1 MAVSRHGFQGE
12 KVVEGSTLVPCA
24 VLWRGLHLCPVLH
37 CGGVYTYALCCG
49 GVYTYALYY
58 TMNCGGVYTLNLCLE
73 SDWIQVYSVG
83 STSRWKFLWQFSML
97 SMEWSQVIPL
107 WHSFWEIYLKRVCF
121 LDFERFIY
129 LFKDCFVSSR
139 LCDCKDSSWLSDVP
153 ELLVLWLDWTLD
165 IGDLQLGDF
174 GGLRTRI
181 CHIICLMWTRQ
192 NKWKD
197 NRCITIIFTN
207 KK

>member
-1 MAVSRHGFQGE
+1 MFQVFKSHTSDWQFLGTDFKE
-12 KVVEGSTLVPCA
+12 RK
-24 VLWRGLHLCPVLH
+24 LWRGLHLCPVLY

-58 TMNCGGVYTLNLCLE
+58 TMNCGGVYTLNLGLE

-83 STSRWKFLWQFSML
+83 STFWWKFLWQFSML

-107 WHSFWEIYLKRVCF
+107 WHSFWEIYPKRVWILRDLYIF
-121 LDFERFIY
+121 LRI
-129 LFKDCFVSSR
+129 VSWVHGFAIVR
-139 LCDCKDSSWLSDVP
+139 TLLDSLMFLSF
-153 ELLVLWLDWTLD
+153 WFSDWTGLD

-181 CHIICLMWTRQ
+181 CHIICLMWTRR

-197 NRCITIIFTN
+197 NHYYL
-207 KK
+207 

>member
-1 MAVSRHGFQGE
+1 MFEFIAESLQLAGKLISIAIVNHILQLGSFSARISRWESCGG
-12 KVVEGSTLVPCA
+12 VYTCALCCTVDGSTLVPCA
-24 VLWRGLHLCPVLH
+24 VLWRGLHLCPVLL

-58 TMNCGGVYTLNLCLE
+58 TMNCGGVYTLNLGLE

-83 STSRWKFLWQFSML
+83 STFWWKFLWQFSML

-153 ELLVLWLDWTLD
+153 
-165 IGDLQLGDF
+165 
-174 GGLRTRI
+174 
-181 CHIICLMWTRQ
+181 
-192 NKWKD
+192 
-197 NRCITIIFTN
+197 
-207 KK
+207 